1 MSENAVNEMPLFMT
15 AFLSMGYSTSGEKLL
30 DCLDIMEIVTDSSF
44 VRDLCTGENGLEYML
59 PADKT
64 LYPVFAELDPV
75 YEQLYDMVSD
85 ENNGIL
91 RYGSNFYE
99 EFDLRKAYLLDIVRE
114 MEDDWID

>member
-1 MSENAVNEMPLFMT
+1 
-15 AFLSMGYSTSGEKLL
+15 
-30 DCLDIMEIVTDSSF
+30 
-44 VRDLCTGENGLEYML
+44 ML

-85 ENNGIL
+85 ENNGIF

-99 EFDLRKAYLLDIVRE
+99 EFDLHKAFLLDIVQS
-114 MEDDWID
+114 M